1 MSGQAS
7 SESSFKI
14 PRDKDDDY
22 RESVADARRRFV
34 TERTGAELDHVAKY
48 SIDPSI
54 LPGNVENFFGVAQV
68 PIGLAG
74 PLLIV
79 GEHAIGSFYIPL
91 ATTEGTLVA
100 SYSRGMRLL
109 SECGGVKTTVVEQY
123 MQRSPVF
130 IWDDALKARDFGKW
144 VDEHFTEIKVAA
156 IPVSAFYREA
166 RESGIVRFC
175 FAKKDETLALAL
187 ERLAR
192 I

>member
-7 SESSFKI
+7 SELSLKI

-34 TERTGAELDHVAKY
+34 SERTGAELDHVAKY

-54 LPGNVENFFGVAQV
+54 LPGHVENFFGVAQV

-79 GEHAIGSFYIPL
+79 GEHASGRFYIPL

-109 SECGGVKTTVVEQY
+109 SECGGVKTRLSSSNICSGRRY
-123 MQRSPVF
+123 S
-130 IWDDALKARDFGKW
+130 FG
-144 VDEHFTEIKVAA
+144 TM
-156 IPVSAFYREA
+156 P
-166 RESGIVRFC
+166 
-175 FAKKDETLALAL
+175 
-187 ERLAR
+187 
-192 I
+192 